1 MPGLVPGIHAFFL
14 RKTWMAGTS
23 PAMTE
28 SKNSMTRGLDHVVH
42 VVRDLAAAA
51 AVYERLGFQVGA
63 ENVHPWGT
71 RNRLVQLPRFYIELL
86 CIPEAAKLPAPSP
99 RFYSFAAFN
108 REFLQA
114 CGEGLSFLVLQS
126 SDPPTEA
133 AEFDQ
138 AGFGGFEV
146 LDFAR
151 KGKHP
156 DGGETE
162 VAFSLAFARDPASK
176 HAGFFTCL
184 QKTPE
189 RIWFAELQRHK
200 NGAQAISAAV
210 LVADN
215 PTDHHIFL
223 EAFSGARDVR
233 ATSLGL
239 RIETPRGEI
248 LVYDRRAFSDA
259 FGSAPPMDEGLRLT
273 ALVFQVGDLAATRK
287 WLERSGLSP
296 RYLHNRLVIGPDGAC
311 GAAIAFENA

>member
-1 MPGLVPGIHAFFL
+1 
-14 RKTWMAGTS
+14 
-23 PAMTE
+23 
-28 SKNSMTRGLDHVVH
+28 MTRGLDHIVH
-42 VVRDLAAAA
+42 VVRDLAAAS

-71 RNRLVQLPRFYIELL
+71 KNRLVQLPRFYIELL
-86 CIPEAAKLPAPSP
+86 AIPESAKLPPATHA
-99 RFYSFAAFN
+99 YSFGAFN

-126 SDPPTEA
+126 ADPKAEK
-133 AEFDQ
+133 AEFDK

-146 LDFAR
+146 MDFAR
-151 KGKHP
+151 KGKRA
-156 DGGETE
+156 DGSETE
-162 VAFSLAFARDPASK
+162 VAFSLAFARDPASP

-189 RIWFAELQRHK
+189 SIWFPELQRHQ
-200 NGAQAISAAV
+200 NGAGSISAAV

-223 EAFSGARDVR
+223 EAFTGARDVR

-248 LVYDRRAFSDA
+248 LVYDPRAFSDA
-259 FGSAPPMDEGLRLT
+259 FGNAAPKEEGLRLA
-273 ALVFQVGDLAATRK
+273 ALVFAVADLGATQT
-287 WLERSGLSP
+287 WLEKAGLRP
-296 RYLHNRLVIGPDGAC
+296 RALHDRLVVGPDEAMGAVF
-311 GAAIAFENA
+311 AFESV

>member
-1 MPGLVPGIHAFFL
+1 
-14 RKTWMAGTS
+14 
-23 PAMTE
+23 MTE

-71 RNRLVQLPRFYIELL
+71 KNRLVQLPRFYIELL
-86 CIPEAAKLPAPSP
+86 SIPEPEKPPPPQHA
-99 RFYSFAAFN
+99 YSFGAFN

-126 SDPPTEA
+126 SDPM
-133 AEFDQ
+133 AEKADFDQ

-146 LDFAR
+146 MDFAR
-151 KGKHP
+151 KGKLP
-156 DGGETE
+156 SGGETE
-162 VAFSLAFARDPASK
+162 VAFALAFARDPTSP

-189 RIWFAELQRHK
+189 RIWFPELQRHQ
-200 NGAQAISAAV
+200 NGASAIAAAV
-210 LVADN
+210 LTADN

-223 EAFSGARDVR
+223 EAFTGARDVR
-233 ATSLGL
+233 ASSLGL

-248 LVYDRRAFSDA
+248 LVYDPRAFVDA
-259 FGSAPPMDEGLRLT
+259 FGGAAPKEEGLRLS
-273 ALVFQVGDLAATRK
+273 ALVFQVADLAATRK
-287 WLERSGLSP
+287 WLEASGLAP
-296 RYLHNRLVIGPDGAC
+296 RDLHDRVMVGPSTALGAV
-311 GAAIAFENA
+311 IAFESA

>member
-1 MPGLVPGIHAFFL
+1 MP
-14 RKTWMAGTS
+14 
-23 PAMTE
+23 
-28 SKNSMTRGLDHVVH
+28 RGLDHVVH

-71 RNRLVQLPRFYIELL
+71 KNRLVQLPRFYIELL
-86 CIPEAAKLPAPSP
+86 SIPEPDKLPPPKHA
-99 RFYSFAAFN
+99 YSFGAFN

-126 SDPPTEA
+126 SDPKAEKA
-133 AEFDQ
+133 AFDQ

-146 LDFAR
+146 MDFAR
-151 KGKHP
+151 KGKLAS
-156 DGGETE
+156 GGETE
-162 VAFSLAFARDPASK
+162 VAFSLAFARDPASP

-189 RIWFAELQRHK
+189 RIWFPELQRHR
-200 NGAQAISAAV
+200 NGARGISAAV

-223 EAFSGARDVR
+223 EAFTGARDVR

-239 RIETPRGEI
+239 RIETPRGEV
-248 LVYDRRAFSDA
+248 LVYDPRAHFDA
-259 FGSAPPMDEGLRLT
+259 FGSEAPKEEGLRLA
-273 ALVFQVGDLAATRK
+273 ALVFAVADLAATRK
-287 WLERSGLSP
+287 WLVSSGLRP
-296 RYLHNRLVIGPDGAC
+296 REVHNRLVVGPHEALGAL
-311 GAAIAFENA
+311 IAFESA

>member
-1 MPGLVPGIHAFFL
+1 MP
-14 RKTWMAGTS
+14 
-23 PAMTE
+23 
-28 SKNSMTRGLDHVVH
+28 RGLDHVVH
-42 VVRDLAAAA
+42 VVRDLTAAA

-86 CIPEAAKLPAPSP
+86 SIPEPEKLPPPTHA
-99 RFYSFAAFN
+99 YSFGAFN

-126 SDPPTEA
+126 SDPKAEKA
-133 AEFDQ
+133 AFDQ
-138 AGFGGFEV
+138 AGFGGFAV
-146 LDFAR
+146 MDFAR
-151 KGKHP
+151 KGKQP
-156 DGGETE
+156 DGTETE
-162 VAFSLAFARDPASK
+162 VAFSLAFARDPASP

-189 RIWFAELQRHK
+189 RIWFAELQRHR
-200 NGAQAISAAV
+200 NGAKAVSAAV

-223 EAFSGARDVR
+223 EAFTGARDIH

-248 LVYDRRAFSDA
+248 LIYDPRAFIDA
-259 FGSAPPMDEGLRLT
+259 FGSAPPQDEGLRLA
-273 ALVFQVGDLAATRK
+273 ALVFRVADLAATRK
-287 WLERSGLSP
+287 WLEAGGLSP
-296 RYLHNRLVIGPDGAC
+296 RALHNRLVVGPAGAC
-311 GAAIAFENA
+311 GAVIAFESA

>member
-1 MPGLVPGIHAFFL
+1 MLGCV
-14 RKTWMAGTS
+14 

-28 SKNSMTRGLDHVVH
+28 SKNPMTRGLDHVVH

-71 RNRLVQLPRFYIELL
+71 KNRLVQLPRFYIELL
-86 CIPEAAKLPAPSP
+86 WIPQAAKLPAPSR
-99 RFYSFAAFN
+99 RFYSFGAFN
-108 REFLQA
+108 REYLQA
-114 CGEGLSFLVLQS
+114 CGEGLSSLALQS
-126 SDPPTEA
+126 SDPRAEA
-133 AEFDQ
+133 AEFER

-151 KGKHP
+151 MAKRP
-156 DGGETE
+156 DGRETE
-162 VAFSLAFARDPASK
+162 VAFSLAFARDPASP

-189 RIWFAELQRHK
+189 RIWFAELQRHQ
-200 NGAQAISAAV
+200 NGANAASAAV

-248 LVYDRRAFSDA
+248 LVYDPRAFVDA
-259 FGSAPPMDEGLRLT
+259 FGGEAPKEEGLRLA
-273 ALVFQVGDLAATRK
+273 ALVFQVGDLAAARK
-287 WLERSGLSP
+287 WLESSGLAP
-296 RYLHNRLVIGPDGAC
+296 RYLHNRLVIGPSGAR
-311 GAAIAFENA
+311 GAVIAFESA

>member
-1 MPGLVPGIHAFFL
+1 MSRGI
-14 RKTWMAGTS
+14 
-23 PAMTE
+23 
-28 SKNSMTRGLDHVVH
+28 DHVVH
-42 VVRDLAAAA
+42 VVRDLAAAS

-71 RNRLVQLPRFYIELL
+71 KNRLVQLPRFYVELL
-86 CIPEAAKLPAPSP
+86 AIPESAKLPPAKHA
-99 RFYSFAAFN
+99 YSFGAFN
-108 REFLQA
+108 REFLQV

-126 SDPPTEA
+126 SDPKAEK
-133 AEFDQ
+133 AEFDK

-146 LDFAR
+146 MDFAR
-151 KGKHP
+151 KRKRA
-156 DGGETE
+156 DGSEAE
-162 VAFSLAFARDPASK
+162 VAFSLAFARDPASP

-189 RIWFAELQRHK
+189 NIWFSELQQHS
-200 NGAQAISAAV
+200 NGAKSISAAV

-248 LVYDRRAFSDA
+248 LVYDPRAFSDA
-259 FGSAPPMDEGLRLT
+259 SGSAAPKEEGLRLA
-273 ALVFQVGDLAATRK
+273 ALVFGVADLGAARN
-287 WLERSGLSP
+287 WLETAGLRP
-296 RYLHNRLVIGPDGAC
+296 RALHDRLVLGPDEALGAV
-311 GAAIAFENA
+311 IAFESA

>member
-1 MPGLVPGIHAFFL
+1 
-14 RKTWMAGTS
+14 
-23 PAMTE
+23 
-28 SKNSMTRGLDHVVH
+28 MTRGLDHVVH

-71 RNRLVQLPRFYIELL
+71 RNRLVQLPRFYLELL
-86 CIPEAAKLPAPSP
+86 WIPEAAKLPAPSP

-126 SDPPTEA
+126 SDPQAEA
-133 AEFDQ
+133 AEFDK

-156 DGGETE
+156 DGTETE
-162 VAFSLAFARDPASK
+162 VAFSLAFARDPASP

-200 NGAQAISAAV
+200 NGAQAISAAAILAGSAGTKRGRPAASTSV
-210 LVADN
+210 GTVMMTALAD
-215 PTDHHIFL
+215 
-223 EAFSGARDVR
+223 S
-233 ATSLGL
+233 S
-239 RIETPRGEI
+239 PRGVSMRSPSE
-248 LVYDRRAFSDA
+248 VARTSRAPLKAS
-259 FGSAPPMDEGLRLT
+259 
-273 ALVFQVGDLAATRK
+273 RK
-287 WLERSGLSP
+287 M
-296 RYLHNRLVIGPDGAC
+296 
-311 GAAIAFENA
+311 